1 MRTFDKLFHMK
12 QFELN
17 QTYCKVLV
25 TISELNK
32 LSYYPLNEG
41 IYKILVGII
50 DDEVAPFTN
59 LISFAT
65 LTSYSSKKICHL
77 TLMLFKHGY
86 ISKIYDPNSK
96 KLYFRISE
104 KGQEALNVYFKKHQ
118 KGFARRKLKNSPTII
133 KIAG

>member
-1 MRTFDKLFHMK
+1 MK

-50 DDEVAPFTN
+50 DDEVAPFSN
-59 LISFAT
+59 LISFGT

-77 TLMLFKHGY
+77 TLMLFRHGY
-86 ISKIYDPNSK
+86 IGKIFDPESK
-96 KLYFRISE
+96 KLYFRITDQGKES
-104 KGQEALNVYFKKHQ
+104 LNAYFKKHQ
-118 KGFARRKLKNSPTII
+118 GGFIRRKQKNSPTII
-133 KIAG
+133 KIEG

>member
-1 MRTFDKLFHMK
+1 MK

-32 LSYYPLNEG
+32 QSYYPLNEG
-41 IYKILVGII
+41 VYKILAGIL
-50 DDEVAPFTN
+50 DDEVLPFSN
-59 LISFAT
+59 LESFGT

-77 TLMLFKHGY
+77 TLMLFRRGLIGKV
-86 ISKIYDPNSK
+86 YDASSK
-96 KLYFRISE
+96 KLYLRTTE
-104 KGQEALNVYFKKHQ
+104 KGEEALNKYFAKHK
-118 KGFARRKLKNSPTII
+118 KGFARRKQKNVPTIV

>member
-1 MRTFDKLFHMK
+1 MK

-17 QTYCKVLV
+17 QTYCKVLL

-41 IYKILVGII
+41 IYKILAGIN
-50 DDEVAPFTN
+50 DDEIVQFSE
-59 LISFAT
+59 LITYGT

-77 TLMLFKHGY
+77 TLMLYRHGL
-86 ISKIYDPNSK
+86 IEKIFDAKTK
-96 KLYFRISE
+96 KLYLRTNE
-104 KGQEALNVYFKKHQ
+104 KGEEVLRKFFLRHKKT
-118 KGFARRKLKNSPTII
+118 FTRRKLKNSPTIV